1 MEELRKYEKS
11 RKCESYKKEYIV
23 KRNLDSIKKDSEN
36 IEIFFKENKAKR
48 III

>member
-1 MEELRKYEKS
+1 MKNRENVNRI
-11 RKCESYKKEYIV
+11 KKEYIV

>member
-1 MEELRKYEKS
+1 MKNRENVNRI
-11 RKCESYKKEYIV
+11 KKEYII

-36 IEIFFKENKAKR
+36 IEIFFKKNKAKR

>member
-1 MEELRKYEKS
+1 MKNHENVNRI
-11 RKCESYKKEYIV
+11 KKEYIV

-36 IEIFFKENKAKR
+36 IEIFFKKNKAKR

>member
-1 MEELRKYEKS
+1 MKNRENVNRI
-11 RKCESYKKEYIV
+11 KKEYIV

-36 IEIFFKENKAKR
+36 IEIFFKKNKAKR

>member
-1 MEELRKYEKS
+1 MKN
-11 RKCESYKKEYIV
+11 CENVNRIKKEYIV

-36 IEIFFKENKAKR
+36 IEIFFKKNKAKR